1 MNSNWLRRSAAAA
14 ARGCLFAG
22 AAALLLVGWG
32 GVARA
37 GEDVP
42 ELSPGAI
49 GGALTLLSG
58 GLLLLRERL
67 RS

>member
-1 MNSNWLRRSAAAA
+1 VRANLFKRLAAGATRS
-14 ARGCLFAG
+14 GLF
-22 AAALLLVGWG
+22 AAALALLFVSWG
-32 GVARA
+32 GVAQA
-37 GEDVP
+37 GEPVP
-42 ELSPGAI
+42 EISPGAI